1 MQKFLSDEW
10 FINVEKTVKEL
21 PGLDI
26 AKAMKDV
33 IVNLTLKTGS
43 GEVLMR
49 IDRGI
54 IIKGHSDAADVQMSM
69 PEDYA
74 YKLLVIGDWSVGMK
88 GYVARKISVSG
99 NMRKLIPL
107 QVFKPTNSQ
116 VELREKI
123 KSFTEFAS

>member
-10 FINVEKTVKEL
+10 FIDVEKTLKEFTN
-21 PGLDI
+21 LDI

-33 IVNLTLKTGS
+33 IVNLTLQTGS
-43 GEVLMR
+43 GDVQMR

-54 IIKGHSDAADVQMSM
+54 IVKGHSAGADVQMSM

-74 YKLLVIGDWSVGMK
+74 YKLLVLGDWSVGMK

-107 QVFKPTNSQ
+107 QVFKPTKSQ
-116 VELREKI
+116 DELREKI
-123 KSFTEFAS
+123 KSFTEYAS

>member
-10 FINVEKTVKEL
+10 FIDIEKTIKEF
-21 PGLDI
+21 PNLDI

-33 IVNLTLKTGS
+33 IVNLTLKTVKGD
-43 GEVLMR
+43 VIMR

-54 IIKGHSDAADVQMSM
+54 IIKGHSESADVQMSM

-74 YKLLVIGDWSVGMK
+74 YKLLVLGDWSVGMK

-107 QVFKPTNSQ
+107 QVFKPTKSQ
-116 VELREKI
+116 EELREKI
-123 KSFTEFAS
+123 KSFTEAP

>member
-1 MQKFLSDEW
+1 MEKFLSEEW
-10 FINVEKTVKEL
+10 FMEIEKTVKEF
-21 PGLDI
+21 PDIEI

-33 IVNLTLKTGS
+33 IVNLTLKTES
-43 GEVLMR
+43 GDILMR

-54 IIKGHSDAADVQMSM
+54 IIKGHVSNADVQMSM

-74 YKLLVIGDWSVGMK
+74 YKLLVLGDWSVGMK

-107 QVFKPTNSQ
+107 QVFKPTKAQ
-116 VELREKI
+116 DELREKI
-123 KSFTEFAS
+123 KSFTQFP